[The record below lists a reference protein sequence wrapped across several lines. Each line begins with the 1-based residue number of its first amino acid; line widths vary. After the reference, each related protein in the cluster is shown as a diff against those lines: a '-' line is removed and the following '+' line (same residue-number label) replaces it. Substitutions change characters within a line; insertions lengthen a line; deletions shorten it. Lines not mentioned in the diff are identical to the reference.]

1 MYFLYK
7 IIQELQSS
15 QQVFLDIL
23 KMLFDCL
30 PVSLKKKW
38 LFHFIFKQPFYLNHY
53 KNKIHI
59 KLLK

>member
-30 PVSLKKKW
+30 PVSYQMFF
-38 LFHFIFKQPFYLNHY
+38 LFYFQAASLSQS
-53 KNKIHI
+53 
-59 KLLK
+59 L